1 MEEKKGITELA
12 YTLGRSEEPGGRMS
26 EVDIRRI
33 IDRIRGADD
42 EMLTKLAFEIGKKED
57 PNQRMSDRDIL
68 NIINRIKNLV
78 GDKPSVVGRVERQ
91 TGGITETRQLPPE
104 FIEAAQK
111 TFLADLT
118 RQAGIPSITTATT
131 QQPGETAEQFAARQ
145 AQAQQFQITKAGM
158 ADLAPQVA
166 AQDALQTA
174 AVTQATDPTKGLGAF
189 EPFLTKAGTAADAA
203 TALTGPMT
211 TQQTTDYMSPYQ
223 TAVID
228 ATLDE
233 FDRQAQTR
241 RNQLAA
247 QTLGIPGAFGGGREG
262 VQRAEFDAASDR
274 NRAAIQSNLL
284 QQGFQQAQAARQQ
297 DLANQIG
304 LANVQSGLG
313 ARAQDFSRAQIAGL
327 GTLGAQQQAQQQAVL
342 DAARQTAQMAVD
354 DPRRR
359 LSMLGAGITQL
370 TPGAGAVTLAPEPVA
385 AAQASPLQT
394 ALGLGL
400 VGADIYGR
408 IFGGRNR

>member
-1 MEEKKGITELA
+1 
-12 YTLGRSEEPGGRMS
+12 
-26 EVDIRRI
+26 
-33 IDRIRGADD
+33 
-42 EMLTKLAFEIGKKED
+42 
-57 PNQRMSDRDIL
+57 
-68 NIINRIKNLV
+68 
-78 GDKPSVVGRVERQ
+78 
-91 TGGITETRQLPPE
+91 
-104 FIEAAQK
+104 
-111 TFLADLT
+111 
-118 RQAGIPSITTATT
+118 
-131 QQPGETAEQFAARQ
+131 
-145 AQAQQFQITKAGM
+145 
-158 ADLAPQVA
+158 
-166 AQDALQTA
+166 
-174 AVTQATDPTKGLGAF
+174 
-189 EPFLTKAGTAADAA
+189 
-203 TALTGPMT
+203 MT

-304 LANVQSGLG
+304 LANLQSGLG

-370 TPGAGAVTLAPEPVA
+370 TPGAGAVTLAPEPA

-400 VGADIYGR
+400 VGADVYGR